1 MGNTFKV
8 KDTEFL
14 NHVVKYHNEWVKT
27 CKALGGGSYSEDIV
41 QEMYI
46 KLYKYASAEKIIK
59 EGVLQK
65 GYVFFVLKSIL
76 YTLKNEQ
83 SLVYKEQINEDLL
96 QDDSD
101 LEEHQAYNKFCNLI
115 DDYLLKQN
123 NGNNWY
129 EAKMFQ
135 VYKETNLSMRKMAKL
150 SNISWVSIFH
160 TLKSVKQDLRNNFQ
174 EDWEDYLNGDYD
186 KIR

>member
-1 MGNTFKV
+1 MGDSLEVKNT
-8 KDTEFL
+8 DFL
-14 NHVVKYHNEWVKT
+14 KEVAKHHKEWLKT
-27 CKALGGGSYSEDIV
+27 CRALGGGDFAEDIV

-59 EGVLQK
+59 EGILQK
-65 GYVFFVLKSIL
+65 GYVFFALKSIL

-83 SLVYKEQINEDLL
+83 SLVYKEEL
-96 QDDSD
+96 
-101 LEEHQAYNKFCNLI
+101 K
-115 DDYLLKQN
+115 DYLLEDTTDTEEQEAFDRFCGLIDNYLIDQEKEK
-123 NGNNWY
+123 NWY
-129 EAKMFQ
+129 GAKMFQ
-135 VYKETNLSMRKMAKL
+135 VYRETNLSMRKMANL